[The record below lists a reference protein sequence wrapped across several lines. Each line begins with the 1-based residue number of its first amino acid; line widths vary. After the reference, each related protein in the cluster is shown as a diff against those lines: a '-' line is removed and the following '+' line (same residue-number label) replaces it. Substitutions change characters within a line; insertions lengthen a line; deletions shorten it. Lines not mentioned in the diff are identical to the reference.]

1 MTVLVVNNKRH
12 LINEQSKA
20 SDKVCED
27 IINSYPK
34 DAIVEFDDVKLSDVK
49 PKTLK
54 QLQDESINRNK
65 K

>member
-1 MTVLVVNNKRH
+1 MIVLVVNGKRH
-12 LINEQSKA
+12 LINQHSKA

-54 QLQDESINRNK
+54 QLQDESN
-65 K
+65 